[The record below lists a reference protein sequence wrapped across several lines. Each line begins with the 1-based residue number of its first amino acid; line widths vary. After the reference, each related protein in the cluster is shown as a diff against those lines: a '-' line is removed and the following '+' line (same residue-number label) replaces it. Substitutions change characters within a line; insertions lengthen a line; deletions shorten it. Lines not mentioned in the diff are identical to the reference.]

1 MTDILVVEF
10 VVGLMIFMRIAG
22 AVFTAPFFSNSSMPV
37 LPRLLFSMVLAYIIY
52 LSVDKNSF
60 NVELTLGWLAING
73 MKEMIIGLIIGFTLQ
88 LAFHA
93 ISYAGMLIGFD
104 MALSMANVFNP
115 ASEMNNNVIGQFIY
129 FLALLIFLLI
139 NGHHY
144 IISAAVFSFTV
155 VPVGKFVVT
164 GGVVD
169 LLIKYSSSV
178 FIIAVKIAAPIMV
191 SFFLINV
198 ASGVI
203 ARVVPQMQVFFVV
216 LPIKIGLGLFLIMVA
231 IPVYIYAMKNI
242 LRGFERNLFE
252 IIKVM
257 GI

>member
-1 MTDILVVEF
+1 MTDIPVIEF
-10 VVGLMIFMRIAG
+10 VVGLMIFLRVTG
-22 AVFTAPFFSNSSMPV
+22 ALFTAPFFSNSSMPV
-37 LPRLLFSMVLAYIIY
+37 LARLLLSLVLSYIIF
-52 LSVDKNSF
+52 LTADKDSF

-115 ASEMNNNVIGQFIY
+115 ASEMNNSVIGQFIY
-129 FLALLIFLLI
+129 TMALLIFLLI

-155 VPVGKFVVT
+155 VPIGKFVIT
-164 GGVVD
+164 GD
-169 LLIKYSSSV
+169 LLELLIKYSASV
-178 FIIAVKIAAPIMV
+178 FVIAVKIAAPITV

-216 LPIKIGLGLFLIMVA
+216 LPIKIGLGLFLLMAAV
-231 IPVYIYAMKNI
+231 PVYIYAMKNI
-242 LRGFERNLFE
+242 LRGFEQNLFE